1 MRSKMQCVYMHGRKN
16 GRGLCKVEDER
27 KMRGLEV
34 IFVLF
39 FVGAEYFFEFRLRLY
54 FFERSS

>member
-39 FVGAEYFFEFRLRLY
+39 LL
-54 FFERSS
+54 ERNIFLSLD